1 MSEAEIRG
9 LEDERFRAMVAA
21 DAAALDRLLSDQLV
35 YTHSNA
41 GVDTKA
47 SLIESIRTRRPYQ
60 KVERPVEEIRLFG
73 DSAVVSG
80 QARIELLSPTGTRVL
95 NARYTDVWVKG
106 SQGWQMVAWQS
117 TPIPA

>member
-1 MSEAEIRG
+1 MSEADITR
-9 LEDERFRAMVAA
+9 LEEERFRAMVGA
-21 DAAALDRLLSDQLV
+21 DEAALGRLLSDQLV

-41 GVDTKA
+41 GVDSKA

-60 KVERPVEEIRLFG
+60 KIESPEREVRLFG

-80 QARIELLSPTGTRVL
+80 QARIDLGSRIL

-106 SQGWQMVAWQS
+106 AAGWQMVAWQS

>member
-9 LEDERFRAMVAA
+9 LEDERFRAMVSA
-21 DAAALDRLLSDQLV
+21 DEAALQRLLSDQLV

-41 GVDTKA
+41 SVDSKA

-60 KVERPVEEIRLFG
+60 KIESPEREVRLFG
-73 DSAVVSG
+73 DTAVVSG
-80 QARIELLSPTGTRVL
+80 QARIDLGTRTL

-106 SQGWQMVAWQS
+106 KDGWQIVAWQS

>member
-1 MSEAEIRG
+1 MSADEIRG

-21 DAAALDRLLSDQLV
+21 DVAALERLLGDELV

-41 GVDTKA
+41 SVDTKA

-60 KVERPVEEIRLFG
+60 KIESPEREVRLFG

-80 QARIELLSPTGTRVL
+80 RARIELGGPTPRVL

-106 SQGWQMVAWQS
+106 SSGWQMVAWQS